1 MEINDIAALLEQEIA
16 SQRLAERKSIDG
28 IATNDLV
35 ALLAGWES
43 LQLAR
48 GSGLPAP
55 PRTAPHNSGRRSAR
69 PILLDGAPATE
80 RELHVSGRPATALFE
95 TPEARSLQEA
105 TRLRPP

>member
-48 GSGLPAP
+48 AAPGAGGGGDARDQPERRRGLIAVE
-55 PRTAPHNSGRRSAR
+55 AAR
-69 PILLDGAPATE
+69 
-80 RELHVSGRPATALFE
+80 
-95 TPEARSLQEA
+95 
-105 TRLRPP
+105 

>member
-1 MEINDIAALLEQEIA
+1 MDVNDIAALLEQEIA

-69 PILLDGAPATE
+69 PLSHKHNNEPTTQNSPAPMA
-80 RELHVSGRPATALFE
+80 S
-95 TPEARSLQEA
+95 
-105 TRLRPP
+105 